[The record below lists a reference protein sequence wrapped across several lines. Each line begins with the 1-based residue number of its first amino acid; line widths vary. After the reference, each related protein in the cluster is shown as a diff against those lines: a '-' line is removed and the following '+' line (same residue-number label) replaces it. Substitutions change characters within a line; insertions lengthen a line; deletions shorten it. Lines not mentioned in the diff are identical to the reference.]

1 MRTIERARK
10 SVDETGR
17 RYEAAFKSRISLFEK
32 YNPCRVTSKLI
43 TCRECDSK
51 INREVFGQKI
61 SLVNYVKCPVCGSKT
76 GLYSNTANERFMVA
90 EKKVKNTRDA
100 YDKAKLEYGKM
111 KADREKSGKST
122 DKKSAF
128 KKALDETRDRLEIIY
143 DEYEAPDYVEIKG
156 EIGGDMLCF
165 RVCRD
170 GSVYER

>member
-111 KADREKSGKST
+111 KADREKSGNGLFFLARKSRKQIKITYSLKTEKDGKFYET
-122 DKKSAF
+122 DRIF
-128 KKALDETRDRLEIIY
+128 FQY
-143 DEYEAPDYVEIKG
+143 G
-156 EIGGDMLCF
+156 
-165 RVCRD
+165 
-170 GSVYER
+170 

>member
-61 SLVNYVKCPVCGSKT
+61 SLVNYVKCPVCGS
-76 GLYSNTANERFMVA
+76 YMV
-90 EKKVKNTRDA
+90 EKGN
-100 YDKAKLEYGKM
+100 KLVC
-111 KADREKSGKST
+111 SQ
-122 DKKSAF
+122 
-128 KKALDETRDRLEIIY
+128 ETCS
-143 DEYEAPDYVEIKG
+143 YVEPKPK
-156 EIGGDMLCF
+156 EEKED
-165 RVCRD
+165 
-170 GSVYER
+170 